1 MDQAAR
7 PGGQAIGMPNRSP
20 DEIRSDI
27 EQTREELGDTVEAL
41 AAKTDVKAQAQAK
54 IDDVKQQA
62 KAKVDEVKQR
72 VDGARSSAGD
82 STPPAVRDGAA
93 KVGHAASQAA
103 ARKPVPTAAIG
114 GFLAGLVVG
123 RLTCRRSH

>member
-1 MDQAAR
+1 
-7 PGGQAIGMPNRSP
+7 MPNRSP

-41 AAKTDVKAQAQAK
+41 AAKTDVKAQAHAK
-54 IDDVKQQA
+54 IDDAKQQA

-72 VDGARSSAGD
+72 IDSVRNGAGD
-82 STPPAVRDGAA
+82 STPPAVRDSAA
-93 KVGHAASQAA
+93 KVGQAASQAA

-114 GFLAGLVVG
+114 GFLGGLVVG
-123 RLTCRRSH
+123 RLMCRRSR